1 MSEKHQDLRKSLKR
15 TGTAAAAALAI
26 TSLVSMLGMSAHATE
41 NCDKGNNGWGN
52 GEDGQNRGS
61 FQGGGVSQ
69 GGPGGGTAQSDSK
82 PDGGGR

>member
-1 MSEKHQDLRKSLKR
+1 MSEKYQDLRKFLKR
-15 TGTAAAAALAI
+15 SGTAAAAAVAI
-26 TSLVSMLGMSAHATE
+26 TSLVSMLSMSAYATE

-61 FQGGGVSQ
+61 FQGRGVSQ
-69 GGPGGGTAQSDSK
+69 GGPGDGTSQSDSK

>member
-1 MSEKHQDLRKSLKR
+1 MSEKYQGLWKFLTR

-26 TSLVSMLGMSAHATE
+26 TSMVSMLSMSAYANE

-52 GEDGQNRGS
+52 GADGQNRGS
-61 FQGGGVSQ
+61 FSGGGVSQ
-69 GGPGGGTAQSDSK
+69 GGPGGGTAQSASK